1 MADEKAP
8 VVKQGGW
15 GEDKP
20 KAGRRAK
27 QEKEE
32 EDERL
37 KMTQAPDLED
47 EDSEDEI
54 PTIPEA
60 APETAVEDLTAQIAE
75 APGANIE
82 IATMADLD
90 KDLATS
96 MSFTQTESG
105 IDLQLLVNQ
114 LTPSNQ
120 LREDDLAWDFV
131 HLFTE
136 IKSELAIEESTSK
149 TTETRDTLVPI
160 M

>member
-1 MADEKAP
+1 MSDEQAP

-15 GEDKP
+15 GEEKP

-27 QEKEE
+27 QQQEE

-37 KMTQAPDLED
+37 KMTQAPEVDD
-47 EDSEDEI
+47 EESDDEI

-60 APETAVEDLTAQIAE
+60 VDEAPIDDITTQIAE
-75 APGANIE
+75 APGANIQ

-96 MSFTQTESG
+96 MTFTQTESG

-114 LTPSNQ
+114 LTPGSQ
-120 LREDDLAWDFV
+120 LREDDVAWDFV

-136 IKSELAIEESTSK
+136 IKSELAADAEAGMDQPQQS
-149 TTETRDTLVPI
+149 LVPAI
-160 M
+160 